1 MKTSYMDIDG
11 LRMVS
16 ARIGADPLLVQGAGG
31 NTSLKTG
38 DKMLIK
44 ASGFWLADALEKDIF
59 VPLDLPALRTAIK
72 TGDARADT
80 ADDFVIQNE
89 NPNALR
95 PSIETGVHAI
105 FSQKFVVHVHCV
117 HTLSYAVRSDAEDE
131 LERLLVGLDWMFV
144 PYERP
149 GSPLVSKIS
158 SRKSEKT
165 NVVVLGN
172 HGLIVAGQTLA
183 ETDALLLEIGHRLGG
198 AQPVMKTPLGLEDLC
213 AGSAYAPAD
222 DPLVHALGFDARAIE
237 IAERGALYPDHV
249 IFLGPDTGVYSG
261 GELPLEA
268 DVPMIIVPGQGVVL
282 ARKASRG
289 AQALARCLADVLL
302 RLPKAAPLR
311 FLDENEIGQLIN
323 WDAEKYRQKLN
334 RQSL

>member
-1 MKTSYMDIDG
+1 MKTSGMDIDG

-31 NTSLKTG
+31 NTSLKIG

-44 ASGFWLADALEKDIF
+44 ASGFWLADALKENIF
-59 VPLDLPALRTAIK
+59 VPLDLAALRTAIK

-80 ADDFVIQNE
+80 ANDFVIQSE
-89 NPNALR
+89 NPKALR

-105 FSQKFVVHVHCV
+105 FAQKFVVHVHCV
-117 HTLSYAVRSDAEDE
+117 RTLSYAVRQNGQDE
-131 LERLLVGLDWMFV
+131 LKRLLAGLNWIFI

-149 GSPLVSKIS
+149 GSPLVSMIS
-158 SRKSEKT
+158 SRMSAKT
-165 NVVVLGN
+165 DVVVLGN

-183 ETDALLLEIGHRLGG
+183 ATELLLLEIEHRLGG
-198 AQPVMKTPLGLEDLC
+198 AQPLIKTPLGLDDLC

-222 DPLVHALGFDARAIE
+222 DPQVHALAFDERAIE
-237 IAERGALYPDHV
+237 IAVRGPLYPDHV
-249 IFLGPDTGVYSG
+249 IFLGPDMGVYSG
-261 GELPLEA
+261 AGLPLEA
-268 DVPMIIVPGQGVVL
+268 DVAMIIVPEQGVVL
-282 ARKASRG
+282 ARQASRG

-302 RLPKAAPLR
+302 RLPKDAPLR
-311 FLDENEIGQLIN
+311 FLDENEIGKLIN